1 MKLYLIRHGQTDWNL
16 SGKIQGRQDVPL
28 NETGRKQALS
38 LAEAMDSRPV
48 SRVFSSPQKRA
59 YETARAVAERQ
70 QVPLLTVFQLAE
82 LGYGS
87 WEGRTMKEILEHD
100 RELYE
105 AWWQEPGL
113 TAPPGGETRRD
124 VERRCQAAWLRM
136 LAGLKEDAAI
146 VTHGGTL
153 AVLMAQALQEPQLAG
168 SLMAGNAS
176 ITTLEYEREIKKF
189 KALEFGDVKHL
200 M

>member
-16 SGKIQGRQDVPL
+16 AGKIQGRQEIPL
-28 NETGRKQALS
+28 NETGRRQALS
-38 LAEAMDSRPV
+38 LAEAMDGRPV
-48 SRVFSSPQKRA
+48 KLVFSSPQKRA

-87 WEGRTMKEILEHD
+87 WEGRTMKEILEND
-100 RELYE
+100 RALYE
-105 AWWQEPGL
+105 AWWHEPGL
-113 TAPPGGETRRD
+113 IAPPGGETRRD
-124 VERRCQAAWLRM
+124 VELRCQAAWKQMLMDLR
-136 LAGLKEDAAI
+136 EDAAI

-153 AVLMAQALQEPQLAG
+153 AVLIAQAMKEPWLAG
-168 SLMAGNAS
+168 RLTAGNAS
-176 ITTLEYEREIKKF
+176 ITTLEYERETGEF
-189 KALEFGDVKHL
+189 KVLEFGDMRHL